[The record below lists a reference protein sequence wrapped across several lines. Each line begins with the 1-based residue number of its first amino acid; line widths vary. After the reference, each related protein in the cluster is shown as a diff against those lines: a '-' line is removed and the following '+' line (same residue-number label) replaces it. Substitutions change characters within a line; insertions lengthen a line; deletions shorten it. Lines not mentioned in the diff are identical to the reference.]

1 MSVSQSLG
9 KSEIEVILGY
19 IVSLSLLLPT
29 GDPVLKEG
37 GCMLCISYIT
47 QFSEEI
53 ERDQLTSQMR
63 KL

>member
-19 IVSLSLLLPT
+19 IVSLPT